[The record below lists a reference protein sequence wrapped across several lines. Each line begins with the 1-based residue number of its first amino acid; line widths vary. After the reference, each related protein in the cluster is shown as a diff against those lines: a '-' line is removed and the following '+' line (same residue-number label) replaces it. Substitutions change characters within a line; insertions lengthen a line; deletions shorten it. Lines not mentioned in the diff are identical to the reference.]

1 MDCKAFKS
9 IKEWKLEIIN
19 TKSKKVPPSDKVVSR
34 QSSLQ
39 HNKQWYHSILIL
51 GLYFENEIEI
61 KKSSS
66 EELLEITDNINR
78 EAVTQ

>member
-1 MDCKAFKS
+1 M
-9 IKEWKLEIIN
+9 
-19 TKSKKVPPSDKVVSR
+19 
-34 QSSLQ
+34 
-39 HNKQWYHSILIL
+39 L
-51 GLYFENEIEI
+51 GRYFENESEI